1 MLIRNIL
8 SAVAVIVVSTT
19 ALATDL
25 KEVENMKSD
34 KLVITFDKDATTD
47 DWHVINDSV
56 MGGLSVGHTQRSN
69 QALIFSGT
77 LSTENYGGFTSVYRK
92 SSKLPEHVTS
102 VNIQIKGD
110 GNRYQLRMRSQV
122 MGDQI
127 AYKIE
132 FDTHANRVETL
143 SFNLADF
150 KASFRGRIINNAPV
164 LKADTISHL
173 GFLIATKEPR
183 DFTLS
188 IDAIEFR

>member
-110 GNRYQLRMRSQV
+110 GNRYQLR
-122 MGDQI
+122 
-127 AYKIE
+127 
-132 FDTHANRVETL
+132 T
-143 SFNLADF
+143 
-150 KASFRGRIINNAPV
+150 RIHV
-164 LKADTISHL
+164 YQ
-173 GFLIATKEPR
+173 
-183 DFTLS
+183 
-188 IDAIEFR
+188 